1 MNAKGQSFLSGAF
14 TLMVSAAIV
23 KVIGALFKIPL
34 AAVLGG
40 EGMGYY
46 MTAYSMFN
54 PVFALSVAGFSVSVS
69 KLCSAAAA
77 QGRIGDRDKIVTT
90 ALLLF
95 PTIGLLLS
103 VVIFFAAPCFVRAVD
118 NPAALMTVRAMAPS
132 LFFCCI
138 TAVFRGCCEGSRNMM
153 PTAVSQVTE
162 SAAKL
167 LCGLFF
173 AYRCIARAAFD
184 FERSGT
190 VFGTAVKDAQQAIS
204 LAAPYAAS
212 AAIAG
217 VAVSTA
223 IGCFVMMICYLM
235 TERSMGISQKGTIS
249 GWKAAA
255 ALIKTAVP
263 VCAGAL
269 VINMASLVDLFSVMN
284 RINSAVTT
292 DWNLMCISLPELISA
307 DVEPT
312 KAANFLYGSYT
323 GLAMTVFNL
332 SPALTAS
339 MGICAL
345 PMISALSA
353 TGKRVLL
360 RQRIESVIRIT
371 IITAVPLGLGMSA
384 MAEPILT
391 SLFKGNPYEAAVA
404 ARLLKTMGI
413 SSVFVAISG
422 SVNSML
428 QAVGRIYAPVKILL
442 AGCVIK
448 LLVNWILISRP
459 ELTILG
465 APWGT
470 LCCYLFI
477 TLASVAALM
486 KAVQGDIGLFPMM
499 VKPTISA
506 ALCCAAS
513 RICMKKAAEIMSFRL
528 ATVASIALGGFIY
541 IVFLVIIGGI
551 YDSDLKLLGNNSK
564 LKKLLDFCGRIPCKS
579 HYNAV
584 E

>member
-1 MNAKGQSFLSGAF
+1 MGTKGQSFISGAF

-77 QGRIGDRDKIVTT
+77 QGRVNDKNKIFST

-95 PTIGLLLS
+95 PAIGLMLSLL
-103 VVIFFAAPCFVRAVD
+103 IFAAAPYFVHAVD
-118 NPAALMTVRAMAPS
+118 NPAALNSVRAMAPS

-138 TAVFRGCCEGSRNMM
+138 TAVFRGYFEGSRNMM
-153 PTAVSQVTE
+153 PTAVSQIAESVT
-162 SAAKL
+162 KL
-167 LCGLFF
+167 LIGLIF
-173 AYRCIARAAFD
+173 AYRCVSAASLE
-184 FERSGT
+184 FEQFGT
-190 VFGTAVKDAQQAIS
+190 VFGTKAKDAQAAMS
-204 LAAPYAAS
+204 VAAPYAAS

-223 IGCFVMMICYLM
+223 MGCFIMMVSFLIIDK
-235 TERSMGISQKGTIS
+235 ERENQKKAVVTTT
-249 GWKAAA
+249 AAA
-255 ALIKTAVP
+255 LALIKTAVP
-263 VCAGAL
+263 VCAGA
-269 VINMASLVDLFSVMN
+269 VVVNMASLVDLFSVMN
-284 RINSAVTT
+284 RINNAAAL
-292 DWNLMCISLPELISA
+292 DWPTMCRSIPELLLA
-307 DVEPT
+307 DIEPQH
-312 KAANFLYGSYT
+312 AANFLYGSYT

-332 SPALTAS
+332 APALTAS

-345 PMISALSA
+345 PMISALAA

-360 RQRIESVIRIT
+360 RQRIESVVRIT
-371 IITAVPLGLGMSA
+371 IITAMPLGMGMSA
-384 MAEPILT
+384 MAEPILL

-413 SSVFVAISG
+413 ASVFVAISG
-422 SVNSML
+422 PVNSML
-428 QAVGRIYAPVKILL
+428 QAVGRIYAPVKILMI
-442 AGCVIK
+442 GSIIK
-448 LLVNWILISRP
+448 LAINWFLISKP
-459 ELTILG
+459 GISILG

-477 TLASVAALM
+477 TLAATYALM
-486 KAVQGDIGLFPMM
+486 HAVEGDIGLFPMM
-499 VKPTISA
+499 IKPA
-506 ALCCAAS
+506 AAS
-513 RICMKKAAEIMSFRL
+513 AVCCVASRFCFAKALEIVSFRA
-528 ATVASIALGGFIY
+528 ATAVSIVVAGGIY
-541 IVFLVIIGGI
+541 IAFLVIIGGI
-551 YDSDLKLLGNNSK
+551 YDSDLKLLDNNSK
-564 LKKLLDFCGRIPCKS
+564 LKKLLVFCRGIPCKS